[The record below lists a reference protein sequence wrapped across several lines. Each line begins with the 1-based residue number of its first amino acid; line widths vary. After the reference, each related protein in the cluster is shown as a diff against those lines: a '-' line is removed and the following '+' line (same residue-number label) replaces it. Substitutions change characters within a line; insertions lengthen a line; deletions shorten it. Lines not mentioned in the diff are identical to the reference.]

1 MTYIEHYTKQNG
13 THCFQACGI
22 FTKTDH
28 MSEQKTNLNKFQKTE
43 IIQRLFSDHSRIELE
58 INDKHNQISKCIE
71 IMKYTSK

>member
-1 MTYIEHYTKQNG
+1 
-13 THCFQACGI
+13 
-22 FTKTDH
+22 